1 MSAEMHFRVCL
12 SSKRFA
18 KIAAMRSFPVVVVAW
33 ILLCLGPIAAQ
44 GQQIHCYPC
53 RNGFGQ
59 VQIGSSVSFNF
70 QLTNVG
76 TKILRIASVGMQGSA
91 FTFGT
96 FATPVK
102 ISPGKSVELPV
113 IFTPTARGYTRASIS
128 VSSNSPFSP
137 LYLHV
142 AGIGVSAVGPELT
155 VTPSTLSFGNVN
167 VGSSATLQGTLSAS
181 NSAVTIS
188 SDGSTSSE
196 FAISGIQLPVTIPAG
211 QSLGFK
217 VKFTPNASGGAT
229 GQAGFTS
236 NALNSP
242 SVEQLTGTGVAPG
255 SHTVTLTWE
264 PGDGN
269 AVGYNVY
276 RSTVSGGPYQEIN
289 VALDASTNYIDS
301 AVVSGTTYYYVVTEV
316 NAAGQESAYSNQT
329 TAVVPSP

>member
-1 MSAEMHFRVCL
+1 MHFRVCL
-12 SSKRFA
+12 WSKRFA
-18 KIAAMRSFPVVVVAW
+18 KIAAMRSFPVVAVALV
-33 ILLCLGPIAAQ
+33 LLSLAPVAAQ

-76 TKILRIASVGMQGSA
+76 TKILRISSVGMQEQGSA
-91 FTFGT
+91 FKFGT

-102 ISPGKSVELPV
+102 VQPGKSVQLPV
-113 IFTPTARGYTRASIS
+113 IFTPTAKGYTRASIS

-142 AGIGVSAVGPELT
+142 AGVGVSAVGPELT
-155 VTPSTLSFGNVN
+155 VTPSTLNFGNVN
-167 VGSSATLQGTLSAS
+167 VGSSATMQGTLSAS

-196 FAISGIQLPVTIPAG
+196 FAISGLQLPVTIQAG

-242 SVEQLTGTGVAPG
+242 SVEQLTGTGVAQG
-255 SHTVTLTWE
+255 SHTVTLTWLA
-264 PGDGN
+264 GDGN

-276 RSTVSGGPYQEIN
+276 RGTVSGGPYQEIN

-301 AVVSGTTYYYVVTEV
+301 TVVSGTTYYYVVTEV

>member
-1 MSAEMHFRVCL
+1 MHFRVCL
-12 SSKRFA
+12 RSKRFA
-18 KIAAMRSFPVVVVAW
+18 KIAAMRSFPVVVVAG
-33 ILLCLGPIAAQ
+33 ILLCLAPIAAQ

-76 TKILRIASVGMQGSA
+76 TNILRISSVGMQGSA

-96 FATPVK
+96 FTTPVK
-102 ISPGKSVELPV
+102 IQPGKSVQLPV
-113 IFTPTARGYTRASIS
+113 IFTPTAKGYTRASIS

-155 VTPSTLSFGNVN
+155 VTPSTLNFGNVN
-167 VGSSATLQGTLSAS
+167 VGSSETLQGTLTAS

-196 FAISGIQLPVTIPAG
+196 FAISGIQLPVTIQAG
-211 QSLGFK
+211 KSLGFK
-217 VKFTPNASGGAT
+217 VTFTPNASGGAS

-242 SVEQLTGTGVAPG
+242 SVEQLTGTGVAQG
-255 SHTVTLTWE
+255 SHTVTLTWQ

-269 AVGYNVY
+269 AVGYNAY

-289 VALDASTNYIDS
+289 VALDASTNYVDS
-301 AVVSGTTYYYVVTEV
+301 TVVSGTTYYYVVTEV